1 MKNLKVFSSA
11 IAMLIFHVAN
21 AQETNVSGIIFEK
34 PFIEKNEKP
43 RIQLGTN
50 SNVNKPLYVINGII
64 SNDSILKTIKPEN
77 IKAINVLKGN
87 GATAIYSEAGKNGVI
102 IIETKDLT
110 KKQLRKIKKL
120 SEKALEVKNKKTQT
134 IKNF

>member
-1 MKNLKVFSSA
+1 MKNLKLFSSA
-11 IAMLIFHVAN
+11 IAMLISFIVN
-21 AQETNVSGIIFEK
+21 AQETNPAGIILEK
-34 PFIEKNEKP
+34 PYIENKKP
-43 RIQLGTN
+43 RIHLGRN
-50 SNVNKPLYVINGII
+50 SIENQPLYVIDGII

-87 GATAIYSEAGKNGVI
+87 GATAIYSEAGKNGVV

-120 SEKALEVKNKKTQT
+120 SEKS
-134 IKNF
+134 IRS

>member
-1 MKNLKVFSSA
+1 MKKLKLFSSA
-11 IAMLIFHVAN
+11 IAMLIFYAGN
-21 AQETNVSGIIFEK
+21 AQETNVPGMIFEK
-34 PFIEKNEKP
+34 PLIDKNEKT
-43 RIQLGTN
+43 RIHLGTN
-50 SNVNKPLYVINGII
+50 PINKPLYVIDGII

-120 SEKALEVKNKKTQT
+120 SEKALEAENKKTQT
-134 IKNF
+134 TKNF

>member
-1 MKNLKVFSSA
+1 MKNLKLFSSA
-11 IAMLIFHVAN
+11 IAMLISYVVN
-21 AQETNVSGIIFEK
+21 GQETNVPKIIFEK

-50 SNVNKPLYVINGII
+50 SNINKPLYVIDRII
-64 SNDSILKTIKPEN
+64 SNDSIFKTIKPES
-77 IKAINVLKGN
+77 IKSINVLKGN
-87 GATAIYSEAGKNGVI
+87 EATAIYSEAGKNGVI

-120 SEKALEVKNKKTQT
+120 SEKALEAENKKIKTT
-134 IKNF
+134 KNF